1 MRPGTSR
8 ANGGLFGVFR
18 RNPYWRRLYLARTIS
33 LFGDWFNALA
43 IIHLLGNGERA
54 SALALAVVFVLKQL
68 PVFLLGPIAG
78 VVADRAHRKKIL
90 ITCDLLAAVTV
101 LGFLLVGK
109 GNLFPIYALTAVQI
123 SLAAFAEPARQALTP
138 TLVGMD
144 DLLEANALSS
154 ATWSLMFTL
163 GSALGA
169 LVLAWIGWRA
179 AITIDAITYLLS
191 ASLLAGLPF
200 DLTQA
205 PKRIQAKAKGLL
217 ALLGWEDIREGLR
230 FIRHHGDVRRI
241 ILVKFGWGSMG
252 AISLFLTLLGAEKA
266 FRLQGSADLG
276 IGFLW
281 MCRGLGTGIGPFIA
295 RWYAKDDQ
303 DRLQKTLTFA
313 FFAAPLLYMAV
324 AIAPNP
330 WVAGAFV
337 FLAHLGGSTLWVI
350 STVLLQRIVPEH
362 VRGRTFAAELGLVML
377 SSATSQV
384 VYALLLDKGGI
395 SLQSTILLAAT
406 LCLVPATLWFFS
418 RKRLAAQALSSP

>member
-1 MRPGTSR
+1 MRKKKKGFFS
-8 ANGGLFGVFR
+8 VFQ
-18 RNPYWRRLYLARTIS
+18 RNPHWRRLYLARTIS

-78 VVADRAHRKKIL
+78 VVADRAHRKIIL

-101 LGFLLVGK
+101 LCFLLVEK
-109 GNLFPIYALTAVQI
+109 GNLLPIYILTALQI

-169 LVLAWIGWRA
+169 LVLALVGWQA
-179 AITIDAITYLLS
+179 AITIDAITYLIS
-191 ASLLAGLPF
+191 ASLLLGLPYH
-200 DLTQA
+200 LTHA
-205 PKRIQAKAKGLL
+205 PRRLQTKAKGLL
-217 ALLGWEDIREGLR
+217 ALLGWDDIREGLR
-230 FIRHHGDVRRI
+230 FIRHHPDVRRI

-252 AISLFLTLLGAEKA
+252 AVSLFLTLLGAENA

-295 RWYAKDDQ
+295 RWYAGNSQ

-313 FFAAPLLYMAV
+313 FFVAPLLYLAV
-324 AIAPNP
+324 ALSPNP
-330 WVAGAFV
+330 WMAGAFV
-337 FLAHLGGSTLWVI
+337 FFAHLGGSTLWVI
-350 STVLLQRIVPEH
+350 STVLLQQIVPEH

-384 VYALLLDKGGI
+384 LYALLMDKGGL
-395 SLQSTILLAAT
+395 SLQYTILLAAT
-406 LCLVPATLWFFS
+406 LCLIPAALWFQS
-418 RKRLAAQALSSP
+418 RKRLASQIISG